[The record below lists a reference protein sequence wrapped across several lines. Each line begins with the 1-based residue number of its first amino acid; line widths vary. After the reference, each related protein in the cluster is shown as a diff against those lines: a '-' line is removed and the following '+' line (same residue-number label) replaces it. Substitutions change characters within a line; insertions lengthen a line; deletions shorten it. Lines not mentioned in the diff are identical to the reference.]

1 MEHQLLSLK
10 NIYRLLMARDFPLY
24 SESVIGEKERK
35 GVTVL
40 RFWQQILI
48 EEFKNLPCGRNDLA
62 VLRRA
67 QPLHLPAV
75 QPQPD
80 ARPLRDLCGRAGL
93 APFEGHRPQP
103 GGPLLAVSLRQ
114 AVQARRSSAAGG
126 SVSPPVPGRRPL
138 RDAGDRRTR
147 WRAAW
152 RRPWRRRAGTG
163 RGCSAPACCSRCSRC
178 SRRRATPWKRSSR

>member
-10 NIYRLLMARDFPLY
+10 NIYRLLMASDFPLY

-48 EEFKNLPCGRNDLA
+48 EEFKNLPCGRMIWRSSGARNRYTSQLCNRSLTPGLYGTYAAELA
-62 VLRRA
+62 SRLSK
-67 QPLHLPAV
+67 
-75 QPQPD
+75 D
-80 ARPLRDLCGRAGL
+80 N
-93 APFEGHRPQP
+93 RPQP

-126 SVSPPVPGRRPL
+126 SVFSAC
-138 RDAGDRRTR
+138 AGQTTP
-147 WRAAW
+147 AL
-152 RRPWRRRAGTG
+152 RRRSET
-163 RGCSAPACCSRCSRC
+163 R
-178 SRRRATPWKRSSR
+178 